1 MKIKIQTKN
10 WQKSDTLK
18 IIVLIKLEI
27 ETQLYAINSL
37 FNSVEVAA
45 IKLIII
51 SWSIDLVKSLSTYNN
66 IK

>member
-27 ETQLYAINSL
+27 ETQFYAINSL